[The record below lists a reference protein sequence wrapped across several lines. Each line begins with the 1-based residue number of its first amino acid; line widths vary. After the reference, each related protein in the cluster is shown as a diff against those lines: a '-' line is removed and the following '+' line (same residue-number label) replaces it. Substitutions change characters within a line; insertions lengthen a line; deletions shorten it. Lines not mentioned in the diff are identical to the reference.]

1 MNKDELKVIRAL
13 KDKGYA
19 VVLFEPEE
27 LEGASP
33 DRVEDRLI
41 ELGWDVISVLKT
53 ENIEEEG

>member
-1 MNKDELKVIRAL
+1 MNQDELDVIVNL
-13 KDKGYA
+13 KNKGYA

-41 ELGWDVISVLKT
+41 ELGWDIISDLK
-53 ENIEEEG
+53 NVNEEEI